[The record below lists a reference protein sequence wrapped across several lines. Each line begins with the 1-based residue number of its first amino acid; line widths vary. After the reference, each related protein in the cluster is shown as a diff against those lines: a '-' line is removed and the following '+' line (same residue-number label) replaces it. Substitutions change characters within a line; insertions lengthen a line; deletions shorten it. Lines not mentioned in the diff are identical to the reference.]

1 MDEREIPKLPEVPHL
16 DKETIDMLTK
26 LCFRQD
32 NNLSLYMAETV
43 FMFGTSVS
51 LKEAERIVL
60 DVIKKVRP
68 KLLVLTGGMP
78 KYNDSYYIKRP
89 ESENFYDI
97 IKDKILTPIEIKIEN
112 KSNNSLENVQ
122 FSFPLL
128 ASSQSII
135 FITKNFAAGRHF
147 LILKK
152 YFPNIPIFQKTYEPV
167 YPDNNSIIIS
177 KNNWSNNV
185 LTASR
190 VWGEFLRIK
199 SFEGSGNNY
208 T

>member
-1 MDEREIPKLPEVPHL
+1 MYEREIPKLPEVPYL
-16 DKETIDMLTK
+16 DKESIDMLTK

-32 NNLSLYMAETV
+32 DDLSLYMADTV

-51 LKEAERIVL
+51 LEEAESLVL
-60 DVIKKVRP
+60 SVIKKVKP
-68 KLLVLTGGMP
+68 KLLILTGGMP

-97 IKDKILTPIEIKIEN
+97 IKDKILARVEIKIEN
-112 KSNNSLENVQ
+112 KSCNSVENVR

-152 YFPNIPIFQKTYEPV
+152 YCPNIPIFQKTYEPV

-177 KNNWSNNV
+177 KNNWSNNPF
-185 LTASR
+185 TASR

-199 SFEGSGNNY
+199 SFEAAEGK
-208 T
+208 

>member
-1 MDEREIPKLPEVPHL
+1 MDEREIPKLPEVPPL

-32 NNLSLYMAETV
+32 DNLSLYMADTV

-51 LKEAERIVL
+51 LKEAESIVL

-78 KYNDSYYIKRP
+78 QYNDSYYIKRP
-89 ESENFYDI
+89 ESENFHDI
-97 IKDKILTPIEIKIEN
+97 IKDKILAPIEIKIEN
-112 KSNNSLENVQ
+112 KSNNSVENVR
-122 FSFPLL
+122 FSLPLL

-152 YFPNIPIFQKTYEPV
+152 YLPNIPIFQKTYEPV

-177 KNNWSNNV
+177 KNNWSNNL

-199 SFEGSGNNY
+199 SFEGLGDNY